1 MRVNINALSK
11 SYGDNFTLSIPGAVF
26 ASGRITGLTGPNG
39 AGKTTLLRIIAGL
52 DTEYSG
58 SITYDG
64 KKMDDSVYKNIT
76 MCFQTPMLLHRSTLA
91 NLEYPLRVRGVDRN
105 TQKQWI
111 AEYVDLLDLANL
123 LSMNAVK
130 LSGGESQRVA
140 LARALVFRPK
150 LLLLDE
156 PFSAIDA
163 SSIEKMTNVLLY
175 FREKTGATVVLVSH
189 DQRQVDAL
197 CDDEL
202 ALA

>member
-197 CDDEL
+197 CDDGL
-202 ALA
+202 ALT